1 MGQIIPRGPRKW
13 LVKEFIR
20 SEVVDGKRKL
30 KYASKTVTGNLAAAK
45 DALSELTNEI
55 RSGSFVPPATQ
66 TLQAF
71 ISWWLGEVVAQ
82 RAEAATVKSYTD
94 RIAPLLQSVGS
105 IRLDRVST
113 AVLQRSLNTLA
124 SERGWSRRTA
134 GYTKTILSMAL
145 AEAVRQG
152 ILRVNPASSMVVP
165 RGVAQDQHVEPESVV
180 WTAEQVQL
188 FLERTH
194 ESEWSPVWHV
204 LLNSGMRPGE
214 ACGLQWPDFPSG
226 TVLTVQRSIKS
237 DGKREWIVGQTKT
250 KRARQIAL
258 PLPTVKVLRQ
268 LRAGRLAGF
277 IFERNGTH
285 LNPIQM
291 HGGWMRDCKRAG
303 LPDLGGPYGARHTH
317 ATLLLS
323 LNVPIKVVSERLGHA
338 SVQIT
343 MDTYQHVLPHMQEDV
358 ADKLTVALGGK

>member
-1 MGQIIPRGPRKW
+1 MGQIIARGPRKW

-71 ISWWLGEVVAQ
+71 VSWWLGEVVAQ

-152 ILRVNPASSMVVP
+152 ILRVNPASSMIVP
-165 RGVAQDQHVEPESVV
+165 RGVAQDEHVEPESVV

-188 FLERTH
+188 FLERTKD
-194 ESEWSPVWHV
+194 SEWYPCWHF
-204 LLNSGMRPGE
+204 LLNSGVRPGE
-214 ACGLQWPDFPSG
+214 ACGLQWTDLKG
-226 TVLTVQRSIKS
+226 GDATIQRSIKS
-237 DGKREWIVGQTKT
+237 DGKGHWYAGATKT

-258 PLPTVKVLRQ
+258 PLHTVRLLRQ
-268 LRAGRLAGF
+268 LRDGKLTGYVF
-277 IFERNGTH
+277 WQDGTDH
-285 LNPIQM
+285 MNPIQM

-358 ADKLTVALGGK
+358 ADKLTVALGG